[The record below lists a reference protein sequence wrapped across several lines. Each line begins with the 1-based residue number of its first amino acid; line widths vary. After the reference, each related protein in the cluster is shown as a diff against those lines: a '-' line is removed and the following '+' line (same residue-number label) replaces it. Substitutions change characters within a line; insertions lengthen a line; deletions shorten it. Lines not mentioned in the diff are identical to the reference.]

1 MHRHANIEYNNTHQP
16 KVLFITPMDTIWHA
30 LAAQAEQYPDR
41 IFLRFADR
49 QWRYAEAVALARR
62 AAGVFADLGIG
73 LGDRVGLMLGN
84 TPDYLWAWFGCA
96 CLGAVTVPI
105 NVHLKGDVLHY
116 ILEHAG
122 VKVLVIEPS
131 LLDRVLALRDRLPD
145 LHHIVV
151 RSEAG
156 PNGTLAWPDALA
168 GARMA
173 EPTPGNATDLHS
185 ILYTSGTTGPPKG
198 VMLNHQ
204 AYLHSAALFADVM
217 IGATADD
224 VFGTSLPLFH
234 INAQA
239 HTVLPA
245 IYRGT
250 SVALLEQF
258 SASRYWRQL
267 ADLEATICN
276 LLAAMIPILMK
287 QPPSPDDRAH
297 RVRIAACAATPP
309 DLWRAFEERFG
320 LTIIE
325 GYGLTETTGFCVANP
340 RDSVRVGTFGTAMPG
355 FELAIFGP
363 DDTPLPPGVPGEI
376 VIRPQRDNL
385 IMMGYYRQPE
395 QTATAMRGGWF
406 HTGDLGRLDEAG
418 YAIFIDRLKQSI
430 RRRGENISSWEVE
443 RAVNAHPAVLE
454 SAAVGVPSELG
465 EEEVKVVV
473 VLRPGTTLDPLDLVR
488 WCEERLAYFAVPRY
502 IEFRDS
508 LPKTA
513 TERVEKYKLKAEG
526 VGKAWD
532 REAAGYRVK
541 R

>member
-1 MHRHANIEYNNTHQP
+1 MMN
-16 KVLFITPMDTIWHA
+16 TIWHA
-30 LAAQAEQYPDR
+30 LAEQAERQPDR
-41 IFLRFADR
+41 ILLRFADQ
-49 QWRYAEAVALARR
+49 QWRYAEAARLARR
-62 AAGVFADLGIG
+62 AAGVLRDLGVRP
-73 LGDRVGLMLGN
+73 GDRVGLMLGN

-96 CLGAVTVPI
+96 CLGAVVVPI
-105 NVHLKGDVLHY
+105 NIHLKGDVLHY
-116 ILEHAG
+116 ILDHAG
-122 VKVLVIEPS
+122 ATVLIIEPHLYERITTLRNQLPTLQHVLVRGDGEP
-131 LLDRVLALRDRLPD
+131 LPEAIAWNQALTSAQPADP
-145 LHHIVV
+145 
-151 RSEAG
+151 S
-156 PNGTLAWPDALA
+156 PS
-168 GARMA
+168 
-173 EPTPGNATDLHS
+173 NATDLHS

-198 VMLNHQ
+198 VMLSHH

-250 SVALLEQF
+250 TIALIEQF

-267 ADLEATICN
+267 ADLGATVCN

-287 QPPSPDDRAH
+287 QPPSPDDRSH

-340 RDSVRVGTFGTAMPG
+340 RDAVRVGTFGKPMPG
-355 FELAIFGP
+355 FELAIFGA
-363 DDTPLPPGVPGEI
+363 DDTPLPAGVPGEI
-376 VIRPQRDNL
+376 VIRPQREHL

-395 QTATAMRGGWF
+395 QTATALRGGWF
-406 HTGDLGRLDEAG
+406 HTGDLGQLDEAG
-418 YAIFIDRLKQSI
+418 YAVFIDRLKQSI

-454 SAAVGVPSELG
+454 SAAIGVPSELG

-473 VLRPGTTLDPLDLVR
+473 VLRPGATLDPLDLVR
-488 WCEERLAYFAVPRY
+488 WCEERLAYYAVPRY
-502 IEFRDS
+502 IEFRES

-526 VGKAWD
+526 IGQAWD
-532 REAAGYRVK
+532 RETASYRVK
-541 R
+541 RS

>member
-1 MHRHANIEYNNTHQP
+1 MN
-16 KVLFITPMDTIWHA
+16 TIWHA
-30 LAAQAEQYPDR
+30 LEAQAERQPDR
-41 IFLRFADR
+41 MLLRFTDR
-49 QWRYAEAVALARR
+49 EWRYAEAVMLARR
-62 AAGVFADLGIG
+62 AAGVFADLGVKP
-73 LGDRVGLMLGN
+73 GDRVALMLGN

-105 NVHLKGDVLHY
+105 NIHLKGDTLGY
-116 ILEHAG
+116 ILAHAG
-122 VKVLVIEPS
+122 ATVVVAEDHLIERIVAARDQAP
-131 LLDRVLALRDRLPD
+131 ALRHLIGRNTD
-145 LHHIVV
+145 
-151 RSEAG
+151 
-156 PNGTLAWPDALA
+156 W
-168 GARMA
+168 GARLISA
-173 EPTPGNATDLHS
+173 SPATPSPGNATDLHS

-198 VMLNHQ
+198 VMLSHA

-245 IYRGT
+245 IYLGT
-250 SVALLEQF
+250 TIALIEQF

-267 ADLEATICN
+267 ADLGATICN

-340 RDSVRVGTFGTAMPG
+340 RAAVRVGTFGTAMPG
-355 FELAIFGP
+355 FELAVFGP
-363 DDTPLPPGVPGEI
+363 DDTPVPAGTPGEI
-376 VIRPQRDNL
+376 VIRPQRDHV
-385 IMMGYYRQPE
+385 MMLGYYHQPE
-395 QTATAMRGGWF
+395 QTATALRGGWF
-406 HTGDLGRLDEAG
+406 HTGDLGKLDEAG

-443 RAVNAHPAVLE
+443 RAVNTHPAVLE

-465 EEEVKVVV
+465 EEEVKIVV
-473 VLRPGTTLDPLDLVR
+473 VLRPGATLTPLELVQ

-502 IEFRDS
+502 VEFRAS

-526 VGKAWD
+526 VGNAWD
-532 REAAGYRVK
+532 REAAGYRL
-541 R
+541 RRS

>member
-1 MHRHANIEYNNTHQP
+1 MQT
-16 KVLFITPMDTIWHA
+16 LWHA
-30 LAAQAEQYPDR
+30 LDSQAERQPDR
-41 IFLRFADR
+41 VFLRFADQ
-49 QWRYAEAVALARR
+49 QWRYAEAAELARR
-62 AAGVFADLGIG
+62 AAGVLADLGVRS
-73 LGDRVGLMLGN
+73 GDRVALMLGN

-105 NVHLKGDVLHY
+105 NIHLKGDVLHY
-116 ILEHAG
+116 ILDHAG
-122 VKVLVIEPS
+122 ATALVIEQP
-131 LLDRVLALRDRLPD
+131 LVERVVAMRDRLPA
-145 LHHIVV
+145 LRHLLV
-151 RSEAG
+151 RGEAAAPG
-156 PNGTLAWPDALA
+156 SLAWHELLA
-168 GARMA
+168 AARHA
-173 EPTPGNATDLHS
+173 DPTPGNATDLHS
-185 ILYTSGTTGPPKG
+185 ILYTSGTTGLPKG
-198 VMLNHQ
+198 VMLNHH

-250 SVALLEQF
+250 TIALLEHF

-267 ADLEATICN
+267 ADLGATICN

-309 DLWRAFEERFG
+309 DLWRAFEARFG

-325 GYGLTETTGFCVANP
+325 GYGLTETAGFCVANP
-340 RDSVRVGTFGTAMPG
+340 RDAVRVGTFGTAMPG
-355 FELAIFGP
+355 FELAIVGP
-363 DDTPLPPGVPGEI
+363 DDTPLPPGLPGEI
-376 VIRPQRDNL
+376 AIRPQRENL

-406 HTGDLGRLDEAG
+406 HTGDLGQLDEAG
-418 YAIFIDRLKQSI
+418 YAIFIDRIKQSI

-473 VLRPGTTLDPLDLVR
+473 VLRPGATLDPLELVR

-526 VGKAWD
+526 VGNAWD
-532 REAAGYRVK
+532 REAAGYRLK
-541 R
+541 RSL

>member
-1 MHRHANIEYNNTHQP
+1 MN
-16 KVLFITPMDTIWHA
+16 TIWH
-30 LAAQAEQYPDR
+30 LLQTQAEQYPDR
-41 IFLRFADR
+41 VLLRFADQ
-49 QWRYAEAVALARR
+49 QWQYAEVVALVRR
-62 AAGVFADLGIG
+62 AAGVLYDLGVRP
-73 LGDRVGLMLGN
+73 GDRVGLMIGN
-84 TPDYLWAWFGCA
+84 NPDYLWAWFGCA

-105 NVHLKGDVLHY
+105 NLHLKGEVLHY
-116 ILEHAG
+116 ILDHAEAT
-122 VKVLVIEPS
+122 VLIIEAH
-131 LLDRVLALRDRLPD
+131 LYERIAALRTQLPA
-145 LHHIVV
+145 LQHLVV
-151 RSEAG
+151 RGIDTVPS
-156 PNGTLAWPDALA
+156 DAVHWHTALS
-168 GARMA
+168 GAQ
-173 EPTPGNATDLHS
+173 PVDPSPGNATDLHS

-198 VMLNHQ
+198 VMLSHH

-250 SVALLEQF
+250 TIALIEQF

-267 ADLEATICN
+267 ADLGATICN

-287 QPPSPDDRAH
+287 QAPSADDRAH

-340 RDSVRVGTFGTAMPG
+340 RDAVRVGTFGKAMPG
-355 FELAIFGP
+355 FELAII
-363 DDTPLPPGVPGEI
+363 DANDQPLPAGVPGEI
-376 VIRPQRDNL
+376 VIRPQRDHL
-385 IMMGYYRQPE
+385 MMMGYYRQPE

-406 HTGDLGRLDEAG
+406 HTGDLGQLDEAG

-465 EEEVKVVV
+465 EEEVKVVA
-473 VLRPGTTLDPLDLVR
+473 VLRPGATLDPIDLIR

-502 IEFRDS
+502 VEFRQS

-526 VGKAWD
+526 VGNAWD

-541 R
+541 RS

>member
-1 MHRHANIEYNNTHQP
+1 MS
-16 KVLFITPMDTIWHA
+16 TIWHV
-30 LAAQAEQYPDR
+30 LATQAERRPEA
-41 IFLRFADR
+41 ILLRFADQ
-49 QWRYAEAVALARR
+49 QWSYAVAVEQARR
-62 AAGVFADLGIG
+62 AAGVFADLGVRP
-73 LGDRVGLMLGN
+73 GDRVGLMLGN

-105 NVHLKGDVLHY
+105 NIHLKGGVLHY

-122 VKVLVIEPS
+122 TTVLVIEHA
-131 LLDRVLALRDRLPD
+131 LHDRIATLRDRLPA
-145 LHHIVV
+145 LRHLLV
-151 RSEAG
+151 RGDGVGAPNTLRWSE
-156 PNGTLAWPDALA
+156 ALA
-168 GARMA
+168 GARLA
-173 EPTPGNATDLHS
+173 DPTPGAATDLHS

-198 VMLNHQ
+198 VMLNHH
-204 AYLHSAALFADVM
+204 AYLHSARLFADVM

-250 SVALLEQF
+250 TIALLEQF

-267 ADLEATICN
+267 ADLGATICN

-287 QPPSPDDRAH
+287 QSPSPDDRAH

-325 GYGLTETTGFCVANP
+325 GYGLTETAGFCVANP
-340 RDSVRVGTFGTAMPG
+340 RDATRVGTFGKPLPG

-363 DDTPLPPGVPGEI
+363 DDTPLPAGTVGEI
-376 VIRPQRDNL
+376 AIRPLADNL
-385 IMMGYYRQPE
+385 IMMGYYRQPD

-473 VLRPGTTLDPLDLVR
+473 VLRPGATLDPLDLIK

-502 IEFRDS
+502 VEFRAS

-526 VGKAWD
+526 VGNAWD
-532 REAAGYRVK
+532 REAVGYRI
-541 R
+541 RRSS

>member
-1 MHRHANIEYNNTHQP
+1 MQT
-16 KVLFITPMDTIWHA
+16 LWHA
-30 LAAQAEQYPDR
+30 LDSQAERQPDR
-41 IFLRFADR
+41 VFLRFADQ
-49 QWRYAEAVALARR
+49 QWRYAEAAELARR
-62 AAGVFADLGIG
+62 AAGVLADLGVRS
-73 LGDRVGLMLGN
+73 GDRVALMLGN

-105 NVHLKGDVLHY
+105 NIHLKGDVLHY
-116 ILEHAG
+116 ILDHAG
-122 VKVLVIEPS
+122 ATALVIEQP
-131 LLDRVLALRDRLPD
+131 LVERVVAMRDRLPA
-145 LHHIVV
+145 LRHLLV
-151 RSEAG
+151 RGEAAAPG
-156 PNGTLAWPDALA
+156 SLAWHELLA
-168 GARMA
+168 AARHA
-173 EPTPGNATDLHS
+173 DPTPGNATDLHS

-198 VMLNHQ
+198 VMLNHH

-250 SVALLEQF
+250 TIALLEHF

-267 ADLEATICN
+267 ADLGATICN

-287 QPPSPDDRAH
+287 QPPSPDDRTH

-309 DLWRAFEERFG
+309 DLWRAFEARFG

-325 GYGLTETTGFCVANP
+325 GYGLTETAGFCVANP
-340 RDSVRVGTFGTAMPG
+340 RDAVRVGTFGTAMPG
-355 FELAIFGP
+355 FELAIVGL
-363 DDTPLPPGVPGEI
+363 DDTPLPPGLPGEI
-376 VIRPQRDNL
+376 AIRPQRENL

-406 HTGDLGRLDEAG
+406 HTGDLGQLDEAG
-418 YAIFIDRLKQSI
+418 YAIFIDRIKQSI

-473 VLRPGTTLDPLDLVR
+473 VLRPGATLDPLELVR

-526 VGKAWD
+526 VGNAWD
-532 REAAGYRVK
+532 REAAGYRLK
-541 R
+541 RSL

>member
-1 MHRHANIEYNNTHQP
+1 MN
-16 KVLFITPMDTIWHA
+16 TIWHA
-30 LAAQAEQYPDR
+30 LQTQAERQPDR
-41 IFLRFADR
+41 ILLRFADQ
-49 QWRYAEAVALARR
+49 QWRYADAVEQSRR
-62 AAGVFADLGIG
+62 AAAVFADLGVRP
-73 LGDRVGLMLGN
+73 GDRVALMLGN

-105 NVHLKGDVLHY
+105 NIHLKGDVLHY

-122 VKVLVIEPS
+122 ATVLVVEQH
-131 LLDRVLALRDRLPD
+131 LLDRIVALRDRLPA
-145 LHHIVV
+145 LRHLLV
-151 RSEAG
+151 RGDGVSA
-156 PNGTLAWPDALA
+156 PNTLAWHEALRN
-168 GARMA
+168 ARLA
-173 EPTPGNATDLHS
+173 DPVPVNPTDLHS

-198 VMLNHQ
+198 VMLNHH
-204 AYLHSAALFADVM
+204 AYLHSAQLFADVM
-217 IGATADD
+217 IGATEDD

-250 SVALLEQF
+250 TIALIEQF

-267 ADLEATICN
+267 ADLGATICN

-297 RVRIAACAATPP
+297 RARIAACAATPP

-340 RDSVRVGTFGTAMPG
+340 RDATRVGTFGKPLPG
-355 FELAIFGP
+355 FALAIFAP
-363 DDTPLPPGVPGEI
+363 DDTPLPPGVAGEI
-376 VIRPQRDNL
+376 AIRPLADNL
-385 IMMGYYRQPE
+385 IMMGYYRQPD

-473 VLRPGTTLDPLDLVR
+473 VLRPGATLDPLELIK

-502 IEFRDS
+502 VEFRAS

-526 VGKAWD
+526 VGNAWD
-532 REAAGYRVK
+532 REAAGYRI
-541 R
+541 RRPS

>member
-1 MHRHANIEYNNTHQP
+1 MNT
-16 KVLFITPMDTIWHA
+16 LWHA
-30 LAAQAEQYPDR
+30 LVAQAERQPER
-41 IFLRFADR
+41 TFLRFADQ
-49 QWRYAEAVALARR
+49 QWRYAEAVELARR
-62 AAGVFADLGIG
+62 AAGIFAELGVRA
-73 LGDRVGLMLGN
+73 GDRVGLMLGN
-84 TPDYLWAWFGCA
+84 SPDYLWAWFGCA

-105 NVHLKGDVLHY
+105 NIHLKGDVLHY

-122 VKVLVIEPS
+122 ATVLVVEQS
-131 LLDRVLALRDRLPD
+131 LLDRITALRDRLPE
-145 LHHIVV
+145 LRHVLA
-151 RSEAG
+151 RG
-156 PNGTLAWPDALA
+156 GTVAPDSLSWREMLAS
-168 GARMA
+168 ARYA
-173 EPTPGNATDLHS
+173 EPSPGNATDLHS

-198 VMLNHQ
+198 VMLSHH
-204 AYLHSAALFADVM
+204 AYLHSAALFADEM
-217 IGATADD
+217 IGATTDD

-250 SVALLEQF
+250 TIALLEQF
-258 SASRYWRQL
+258 SASRYWQQL
-267 ADLEATICN
+267 ADLGATICN

-287 QPPSPDDRAH
+287 QPPSAADRAH

-340 RDSVRVGTFGTAMPG
+340 RDAVRVGTFGKAMPG

-376 VIRPQRDNL
+376 AIRPQRDHL
-385 IMMGYYRQPE
+385 IMLGYYRQPE
-395 QTATAMRGGWF
+395 QTATALRGGWF

-473 VLRPGTTLDPLDLVR
+473 VLRPGATLDPLELVR

-502 IEFRDS
+502 IEFRAS

-526 VGKAWD
+526 VGNAWD
-532 REAAGYRVK
+532 REAAGYRIK
-541 R
+541 RSS

>member
-1 MHRHANIEYNNTHQP
+1 MQT
-16 KVLFITPMDTIWHA
+16 LWHA
-30 LAAQAEQYPDR
+30 LDSQAERQPGR
-41 IFLRFADR
+41 VFLRFAD
-49 QWRYAEAVALARR
+49 QAWRYAEAAGLARR
-62 AAGVFADLGIG
+62 AAGVFAELGVRP
-73 LGDRVGLMLGN
+73 GDRVALMLGN
-84 TPDYLWAWFGCA
+84 TPDYLWAWFGSA

-105 NVHLKGDVLHY
+105 NIHLKGDVLHY
-116 ILEHAG
+116 ILDHAG
-122 VKVLVIEPS
+122 ATVLVIEQS
-131 LLDRVLALRDRLPD
+131 LLDRVETMRDRLPALRHLIVRGMATAPGSFAWHD
-145 LHHIVV
+145 L
-151 RSEAG
+151 
-156 PNGTLAWPDALA
+156 LAA
-168 GARMA
+168 ARPA
-173 EPTPGNATDLHS
+173 DPSPGNATDLHS

-198 VMLNHQ
+198 VMLNHH

-217 IGATADD
+217 IGATVDD

-250 SVALLEQF
+250 TIALLEHF

-267 ADLEATICN
+267 ADLGATICN

-287 QPPSPDDRAH
+287 QPSSPDDRTH
-297 RVRIAACAATPP
+297 WVRIAACAATPP

-340 RDSVRVGTFGTAMPG
+340 RDAVRVGTFGTAMPG
-355 FELAIFGP
+355 FELAIVGT

-376 VIRPQRDNL
+376 AIRPQRENL

-406 HTGDLGRLDEAG
+406 HTGDLGRLDEAV

-443 RAVNAHPAVLE
+443 QAVNTHPAVLE

-473 VLRPGTTLDPLDLVR
+473 VLRPGATLDPLELVR

-526 VGKAWD
+526 VGNAWD
-532 REAAGYRVK
+532 REAAGYRIK
-541 R
+541 RSR